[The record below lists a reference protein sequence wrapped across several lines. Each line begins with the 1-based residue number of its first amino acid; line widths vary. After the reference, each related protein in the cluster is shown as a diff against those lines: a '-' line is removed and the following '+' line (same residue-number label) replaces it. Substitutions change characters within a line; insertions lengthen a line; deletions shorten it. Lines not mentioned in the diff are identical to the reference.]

1 MKTLTHSLLALSLLG
16 LAGAASAQKVAP
28 GLWEY
33 SATMKMQGAQVDAAM
48 ARMQEQMARMPPEK
62 RQQMEQMMAARGIS
76 MGSGG
81 PGAAMTGAQ
90 PIVVKVCITPEQ
102 AASDDI
108 GRPDS
113 NCQQTHKERS
123 GKTLKFKFSCSG
135 ERQAKG
141 EGEFTID
148 SDKATKG
155 RVVVDGIEKGQ
166 PMRMEMAHTGRW
178 LGADCGDIKPRGGA
192 AKR

>member
-1 MKTLTHSLLALSLLG
+1 MKPTLQGALVALLFTLPG
-16 LAGAASAQKVAP
+16 WAAAQKVAP

-33 SATMKMQGAQVDAAM
+33 SATMKVQGAQVDAAM

-76 MGSGG
+76 LGAGG

-108 GRPDS
+108 GQPDS

-123 GKTLKFKFSCSG
+123 GKTLKFKFACSG
-135 ERQAKG
+135 ERQAQG

-155 RVVVDGIEKGQ
+155 RVKVDGIEKGQ
-166 PMRMEMAHTGRW
+166 PMHMEMTHAGRW
-178 LGADCGDIKPRGGA
+178 LGTDCGNVKPRGA